1 METTEVCEIDVA
13 TRRIVGGSDSPP
25 ELDSPCQEEVAEFDL
40 GLCCAEEERGETPG
54 REDSPSDLGEAE
66 LDPGGDAKAGEDKAF
81 GKEVVLL
88 MQALNSLATPEEKL
102 AALCKKY
109 ADLTSFRTREENVC
123 GSAYIRKSTPD
134 DFEDIGGVDGAAQ
147 PYNTKLRQ
155 EKELAE
161 KPGVSRRSSERR

>member
-1 METTEVCEIDVA
+1 MEATGVCELDVA

-25 ELDSPCQEEVAEFDL
+25 DLDSQEEVAAAFGL

-54 REDSPSDLGEAE
+54 REDSPSDLGETE
-66 LDPGGDAKAGEDKAF
+66 LDPGGDLKSGEDKAF

-109 ADLTSFRTREENVC
+109 ADL
-123 GSAYIRKSTPD
+123 
-134 DFEDIGGVDGAAQ
+134 
-147 PYNTKLRQ
+147 
-155 EKELAE
+155 
-161 KPGVSRRSSERR
+161 VS